1 MANLQRQRSSKFF
14 YWSTKRTCIF
24 MISYYGNA
32 IKTRFHN
39 AQSQKLLI
47 LIQLNFMPKKVTY
60 FKSFY
65 YVHWT
70 IEKLSLKSSS
80 YREANVVRKCLHFRI
95 ISLCWPKSLYS
106 GRGFPSTDLIYA
118 KIFQPN
124 RLSTHFFLRG

>member
-14 YWSTKRTCIF
+14 NWSTKRTCIF

-95 ISLCWPKSLYS
+95 ISLYWPKSLYS
-106 GRGFPSTDLIYA
+106 GRGFSSTDLIYA

-124 RLSTHFFLRG
+124 RLSTHFF

>member
-1 MANLQRQRSSKFF
+1 
-14 YWSTKRTCIF
+14 
-24 MISYYGNA
+24 
-32 IKTRFHN
+32 
-39 AQSQKLLI
+39 
-47 LIQLNFMPKKVTY
+47 MPEKVTY

-95 ISLCWPKSLYS
+95 ISLYWPKSLYS
-106 GRGFPSTDLIYA
+106 GRGFSSTDLIYA

-124 RLSTHFFLRG
+124 RLTTHFFLGDKQICKNFVKKITLTVDSLILRYI